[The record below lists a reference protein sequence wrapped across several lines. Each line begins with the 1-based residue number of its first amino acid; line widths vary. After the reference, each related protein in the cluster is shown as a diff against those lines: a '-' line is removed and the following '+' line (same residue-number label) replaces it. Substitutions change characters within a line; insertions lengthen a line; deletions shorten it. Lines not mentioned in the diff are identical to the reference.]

1 VPIGHNRFVRF
12 WVALFFVGWGLP
24 LTAQDDLPD
33 GKGKETLENT
43 CSECHGLDKVLSA
56 LRSRERWRTI
66 AIEMRSKGATMS
78 DSELDTLVEY
88 LFQYFGA
95 VESADPKAKPI
106 EKINVNKAAA
116 KELETA
122 LQLTPREA
130 AAVVRYREAKGLFK
144 EWRDLTKVDGIDK
157 AKIEAKKDQLTF

>member
-1 VPIGHNRFVRF
+1 MRF

-24 LTAQDDLPD
+24 LTAQDDLPY

-43 CSECHGLDKVLSA
+43 CTECHGLDKVLSA

-66 AIEMRSKGATMS
+66 AVEMRSKGATMS

-95 VESADPKAKPI
+95 VE
-106 EKINVNKAAA
+106 KINVNKATV

-122 LQLTPREA
+122 LQLTAREA
-130 AAVVRYREAKGLFK
+130 AAVVRYRETKGLFK
-144 EWRDLTKVDGIDK
+144 EWRDLTKVDGVDK
-157 AKIEAKKDQLTF
+157 AKIEAKRDQLTF